1 MGTRRE
7 FLQGLAAGALASAA
21 AGCRTP
27 ATAAVPATQAL
38 PDAGAPRLST
48 VAMVQPSAWPSL
60 KAAVREVVARAGGLA
75 FIRPGQ
81 TVLIKPAV
89 NSKRPYPATS
99 DPEVVLEVARL
110 VLEAGGR
117 PVIADRTMFL
127 RSTADAFRALGLDG
141 AAGEAK
147 VPLLPLDEAKVVRV
161 SHALAAHWSG
171 GAIPI
176 YRPVAEADHVINL
189 CTPRTHRLGD
199 FTMALKNLV
208 GVVDGG
214 ARLGMHLPGGFKER
228 LAELSLAVR
237 PSLVLLDGRQG
248 FTDGGPDE
256 GDLASLDFLAAGSDP
271 VAIDAVG
278 VARLRLAGANPKLS
292 RGSLWSLPVLA
303 RARALGVGARSAEEL
318 KLLGLSPEAEQRLR
332 RELA

>member
-7 FLQGLAAGALASAA
+7 FLRGLAGGALLATA

-27 ATAAVPATQAL
+27 AGAAPAATQAL
-38 PDAGAPRLST
+38 PDAGAARLST
-48 VAMVQPSAWPSL
+48 VALVRPSQWPSL
-60 KAAVREVVARAGGLA
+60 KAAVRDVIARAGGLS
-75 FIRPGQ
+75 FIRPDQ
-81 TVLIKPAV
+81 VVLLKPAV
-89 NSKRPYPATS
+89 NSARRYPATS

-127 RSTADAFRALGLDG
+127 RSTADAFRALELDS
-141 AAGEAK
+141 AAREAK
-147 VPLLPLDEAKVVRV
+147 VPLLPLDDAKVVRV
-161 SHALAAHWSG
+161 AHPKATHWSG
-171 GAIPI
+171 AAIPI

-214 ARLGMHLPGGFKER
+214 ARMGMHLPGGFKER

-237 PSLVLLDGRQG
+237 PSLVLMDGRQG

-256 GDLASLDFLAAGSDP
+256 GDLAKLDFLAASDDP

-278 VARLRLAGANPKLS
+278 VAQLRLAGANPRLAK
-292 RGSLWSLPVLA
+292 GSLWALPVLA
-303 RARALGVGARSAEEL
+303 HARELDLGVRSAQKLRFFGLAPEE
-318 KLLGLSPEAEQRLR
+318 EQRLR